1 MLGAA
6 RAVAWALLLAT
17 GALAGWMPDEDAIPP
32 ANRTWLERIAD
43 ELDRSLTVYRRPKNV
58 EEAENLVFRLLDDPE
73 RSVLVLGRTV
83 LVDRRLFV
91 RPNKKGLLHLEF
103 LRSLL
108 ERGASGNVAYLW
120 EWSADG
126 FKSQDQLIRE
136 GCPAPKRMGSG
147 KTEVKPKSWIYQKQK
162 GRPELPYLAI
172 AKRYGYDQC
181 GILIPNC
188 YFDSR
193 DWDET
198 VAGIVNSNATKIPL
212 EAKDKRV
219 FWRGAIRN
227 EMAVPKGR
235 CVLEGGNFARAEAV
249 ALSVAK
255 PDLFDIK
262 CQEKCTPRDDVKMP
276 CSEFTFDPTTRAA
289 LKKLKS
295 IKSDYVPRDDFGR
308 YQYLLNLPGSVSG
321 SYSRNLNHL
330 WLVGSVVA
338 LWDAPYVEFYY
349 PALAAVSPEG
359 TAKSRAAAP
368 THVALD
374 RKTAEA
380 TLAALTP
387 KLREELVKNA
397 KKVADELLCPGCQAN
412 YWRLVIAKMREHFRF
427 DLVLDD
433 APRLLKVLDKLNF
446 TKRRLV
452 AFHSG
457 RKGTSARGRRRN
469 APGSSRAGRGPT
481 AGCCLRGDARD
492 DGSRTR
498 RCRGVVAIY
507 PGTRP
512 RAGALHHRAEPAPAP
527 RDRRAEGVV
536 SQRTAAER
544 RVEPAAEGRPLRGA
558 AEARGGGR
566 RPARPPLRSD
576 AAGRPRPA
584 PPAAA
589 GLCADDAD
597 SAAARAAGL
606 RRRRPVR
613 AVGRRAAAGR
623 PALGA
628 SRSGRRL
635 GVG

>member
-330 WLVGSVVA
+330 WLVGSIVA
-338 LWDAPYVEFYY
+338 MWDAPFVEFYY
-349 PALAAVSPEG
+349 PALEEG
-359 TAKSRAAAP
+359 D
-368 THVALD
+368 THVAFD
-374 RKTAEA
+374 RTTAES
-380 TLAALTP
+380 TLKAVTP
-387 KLREELVKNA
+387 ERSERLLKNA
-397 KKVADELLCPGCQAN
+397 RRVGEELLCPDCLAN
-412 YWRLVIAKMREHFRF
+412 YWRLVIAKMRAHFKLA
-427 DLVLDD
+427 DVLDNRKFVR
-433 APRLLKVLDKLNF
+433 RLLARFNMTNRELI
-446 TKRRLV
+446 
-452 AFHSG
+452 AFHATP
-457 RKGTSARGRRRN
+457 KGTQVHFITEKSQLAHVVYSGLN
-469 APGSSRAGRGPT
+469 ESETAKGP
-481 AGCCLRGDARD
+481 D
-492 DGSRTR
+492 
-498 RCRGVVAIY
+498 
-507 PGTRP
+507 P
-512 RAGALHHRAEPAPAP
+512 R
-527 RDRRAEGVV
+527 
-536 SQRTAAER
+536 RTANGAWN
-544 RVEPAAEGRPLRGA
+544 PL
-558 AEARGGGR
+558 
-566 RPARPPLRSD
+566 PPSYFQD
-576 AAGRPRPA
+576 MV
-584 PPAAA
+584 
-589 GLCADDAD
+589 
-597 SAAARAAGL
+597 
-606 RRRRPVR
+606 RRRPTPPPTVKGANYGDGSNFLRSAVPDSLRFSTKLSLDKATGRLVSKVASARHR
-613 AVGRRAAAGR
+613 AKGVDDDGQFWHYSIDGNSNPVGGKRTG
-623 PALGA
+623 
-628 SRSGRRL
+628 SWF
-635 GVG
+635 